1 MVGPAAFASGCLVV
15 AAVFSSRLG
24 VANPLLLAAACAF
37 LWAQR
42 RGELQGRP
50 SARPLWAPAALFVV
64 ASFLSAVF
72 SQDPIISLQQL
83 PRLLV
88 FLLLPLGAALLT
100 LAWWRVLA
108 WGLAGVTLILSLWG
122 VWQYLHGF
130 DSLARRIRGP
140 LSHYM
145 TYAGWLLL
153 ALSVLLALALL
164 APWRWRAL
172 LFLPVAAGGLALLLS
187 FTRNAWVGYGVG
199 VLVLAACWRRR
210 LLLAYPVI
218 AVVVLLLF
226 PQSVRQRLVS
236 IWDLRQPANFDRLCM
251 VYAGWQMVRDHPLT
265 GVGLDMVPKTYP
277 LYRRDDAP
285 RYRVP
290 HLHNNLLHIAAER
303 GVVAAA
309 AYLWLL
315 GAFFFHTWRSL
326 PALAQERRALVTA
339 AITAVASVT
348 AAGLFEYNFWDAE
361 MQYLTFVLM
370 GGAWGLT
377 EAEG

>member
-1 MVGPAAFASGCLVV
+1 MVAPVALASGCLVV

-24 VANPLLLAAACAF
+24 VANPLLLVAAVTA

-50 SARPLWAPAALFVV
+50 WARPLWPPIALFAV
-64 ASFLSAVF
+64 ASLLSAIF
-72 SQDPIISLQQL
+72 SQDPITSLQQL

-88 FLLLPLGAALLT
+88 FLLLPLAAGLLT
-100 LAWWRVLA
+100 VTWWRALA
-108 WGLAGVTLILSLWG
+108 WGLAGVTFILSLWG
-122 VWQYLHGF
+122 VWQYFHGF

-153 ALSVLLALALL
+153 ALCVLLALALL
-164 APWRWRAL
+164 APWPWRAL
-172 LFLPVAAGGLALLLS
+172 LFLPVTAAVVALLLS
-187 FTRNAWVGYGVG
+187 FTRNAWVGLGVG
-199 VLVLAACWRRR
+199 MLVLAACWRRG

-218 AVVVLLLF
+218 ALVVFLLF
-226 PQSVRQRLVS
+226 PQGVRQRLVS

-265 GVGLDMVPKTYP
+265 GVGLDMVAKAYP

-285 RYRVP
+285 RFRVP
-290 HLHNNLLHIAAER
+290 HLHNNLLQIAAER
-303 GVVAAA
+303 GLVALA

-315 GAFFFHTWRSL
+315 GAFFVQTWRSL
-326 PALAQERRALVTA
+326 PALAQETRALVIA
-339 AITAVASVT
+339 AVTAVASVT

-370 GGAWGLT
+370 GGALGLT
-377 EAEG
+377 EAAG